1 MKCKKCGAEVSEQ
14 SSFCAICGHDLRDI
28 DDLDY
33 SEKQEFTQKIDI
45 CKNTKVFHKFMEK
58 FSKNINSAKIK
69 LSKKTKELR
78 KSMKKLM
85 KKFTENIHL
94 IRIQLSKK
102 TNELHRQIKK
112 IVKNINSNSLV
123 IIDGSTCV
131 TEDNYTY
138 VRGSVKNIG
147 NRTIKYF
154 EVNVKYEDVNKNVL
168 DSDFTNWN
176 RKVQSGESKEFE
188 IKHHINKN
196 YQSIKISINNNK
208 FFFKK

>member
-1 MKCKKCGAEVSEQ
+1 MKCKKCGSEVSEQ

-28 DDLDY
+28 DDLNY

-45 CKNTKVFHKFMEK
+45 CKKTKVSYKFMKK
-58 FSKNINSAKIK
+58 FSENINSAKIK
-69 LSKKTKELR
+69 LLKKTKELR
-78 KSMKKLM
+78 KFM
-85 KKFTENIHL
+85 KKFIEKINL
-94 IRIQLSKK
+94 IRIRLSKK
-102 TNELHRQIKK
+102 TNELHMHIKK
-112 IVKNINSNSLV
+112 IAKNINSNSLV
-123 IIDGSTCV
+123 IIGGWTWV

-147 NRTIKYF
+147 NRAIKYF

-176 RKVQSGESKEFE
+176 RKVQPGESKEFE

-196 YQSIKISINNNK
+196 YQSIDISINNNK